1 MSVKKKKTSII
12 MKATIII
19 GVLVIPLLY
28 SYFYLSAFWDP
39 YARLGDVPVAVV
51 NLDQGAEIND
61 KQRNVGEEI
70 CEELRENNTVKF
82 IFTDDEDA
90 RKGVLENDY
99 YAAIIIPENLSQSI
113 STASADT
120 EKLHGEITYL
130 ANQKKNY
137 LAAQILENAM
147 PTIKESVNGKIDE
160 EIIQTL
166 CGKLNSVPDEMG
178 VLQDGFNQLYDG
190 SAQIVD
196 GTDRLNNGAGDLK
209 SGTSALSSGS
219 IQVNGGAKDL
229 KNGLLQLQDGVG
241 TLSSSAPALAN
252 GVNALN
258 TGAASLDSGLKT
270 ITSNNSKLN
279 AGASQLSSG
288 SNTLKQGINTYT
300 TGVAAA
306 ESGAKSLHS
315 GISTYTTGV
324 ESAKQGADTL
334 YAGIVTAGNGIN
346 QISQAVNDSVNYL
359 NTAASDESLDAL
371 SNGAGTVSNSVDS
384 FCTAYTAAMNY
395 LNAYQQT
402 GNQDDLAYAVA
413 YLSAL
418 EQKLPELQA
427 GTAQLETGVSTL
439 ANGMKEVKTNTTQLQ
454 AGLNQVK
461 AGFGNEQNPQTLIGG
476 AYMLKGGLGQLTDS
490 NAALNGGIR
499 TLNAGLNTLSANSS
513 ALNTGAQSLVE
524 GAVQLQG
531 GIQDYT
537 AGVTTASDGAVQL
550 ANGTNELNKKVPIL
564 TSGAAALSDG
574 TTQLVD
580 GAGQLADGTAA
591 LNDGAK
597 ELDEGAAALRE
608 GTDTLLSGTQELKAG
623 ISTAKA
629 GVDDSIKDTNEQLK
643 ALVDLPEYAFEP
655 ISASTQYLQP
665 VENYGSAFAPYFMG
679 LSLWVGGLMIFFG
692 IYLDYH
698 KKIGKLTKDST
709 SPVIRQLCFIG
720 ISSLQGIL
728 LAVVIKDILGI
739 TVNNTALLFASCW
752 LVSLAFMAIIQFC
765 IMHLGDAGKFV
776 ALLLLILQL
785 TSCAGTFPLE
795 TQSGFFQ
802 VINKFLPM
810 TYSTLLFKEAISG
823 EAGTQAMKYIMIIAA
838 YLAAFLVISAICLA
852 VSKAKKNKEVDLIN
866 A

>member
-1 MSVKKKKTSII
+1 MSVKKKKSSII
-12 MKATIII
+12 MKAAIII

-39 YARLGDVPVAVV
+39 YAKLNDVPVAVV
-51 NLDQGAEIND
+51 NLDQGAAING
-61 KQRNVGEEI
+61 KERNIGEEI

-90 RKGVLENDY
+90 RNGVLEDNY

-120 EKLHGEITYL
+120 EKIHGEITYL

-147 PTIKESVNGKIDE
+147 PTIKESVNGKIDQ

-166 CGKLNSVPDEMG
+166 CDKLNSVPDEMG
-178 VLQDGFNQLYDG
+178 ELQDGFNQLYDG
-190 SAQIVD
+190 SSQIVD
-196 GTDRLNNGAGDLK
+196 ATDKLNNGAGNLK
-209 SGTSALSSGS
+209 NGTAALSSGS
-219 IQVNGGAKDL
+219 IQVNTGARDL

-258 TGAASLDSGLKT
+258 SGAASLDIGLKT
-270 ITSNNSKLN
+270 IAANNDKLN
-279 AGASQLSSG
+279 AGASQLSDGSTALMQGIGTYTSG
-288 SNTLKQGINTYT
+288 VSAAENGAELLNSGINTYT
-300 TGVAAA
+300 AGV
-306 ESGAKSLHS
+306 
-315 GISTYTTGV
+315 TT
-324 ESAKQGADTL
+324 AQQGADTL
-334 YAGIVTAGNGIN
+334 YTGIVTASDGIN
-346 QISQAVNDSVNYL
+346 QISQGVDHSINYL
-359 NTAASDESLDAL
+359 NTTASDERLDAL
-371 SNGAGTVSNSVDS
+371 DSGAGTVNEAVNSFS
-384 FCTAYTAAMNY
+384 TTYTAAMNY

-402 GNQDDLAYAVA
+402 GNPDDLAYAVG

-418 EQKLPELQA
+418 QQKLPELQA
-427 GTAQLETGVSTL
+427 GTSQLETGVNTL
-439 ANGMKEVKTNTTQLQ
+439 TNGMRSVKTSTAQLQ

-476 AYMLKGGLGQLTDS
+476 AYMLKGGLGQLTD
-490 NAALNGGIR
+490 NNHVLNGGINTLR
-499 TLNAGLNTLSANSS
+499 TGLNTLSANSS
-513 ALNTGAQSLVE
+513 SLNTGAQSLVD
-524 GAVQLQG
+524 GAAQLQNG
-531 GIQDYT
+531 VKDYT
-537 AGVTTASDGAVQL
+537 SGVSTASNGAVQL
-550 ANGTNELNKKVPIL
+550 ANGTNELSDKVPML

-574 TTQLVD
+574 TAQLVD
-580 GAGQLADGTAA
+580 GAGKLTDGTTA
-591 LNDGAK
+591 LNNGAK
-597 ELDEGAAALRE
+597 ELDNGASALRE
-608 GTDTLLSGTQELKAG
+608 GTDTLLSGTQELKTG
-623 ISTAKA
+623 ISTAKN

-643 ALVDLPEYAFEP
+643 ALVDLPDYAAQPIATGTEY
-655 ISASTQYLQP
+655 IQP

-739 TVNNTALLFASCW
+739 TVNNAALLFASCW

-785 TSCAGTFPLE
+785 TSCAGTFPIE

-802 VINKFLPM
+802 VINRFLPM

-823 EAGTQAMKYIMIIAA
+823 EAGSQAFKYIMIILA
-838 YLAAFLVISAICLA
+838 YLVVSLIISVICLS
-852 VSKAKKNKEVDLIN
+852 VSKAKKSKEIDLIN